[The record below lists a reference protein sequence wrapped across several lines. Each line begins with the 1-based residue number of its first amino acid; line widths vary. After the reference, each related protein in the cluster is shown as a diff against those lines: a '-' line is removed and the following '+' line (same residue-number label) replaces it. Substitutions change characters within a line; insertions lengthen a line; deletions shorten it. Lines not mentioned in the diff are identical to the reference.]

1 MQTDLK
7 LNECIYDNTDVK
19 ILVKNNISYTPKVS
33 IIIPV
38 YNVETYL
45 NKCMDSVINQTLK
58 EIEIICVDDGSTD
71 SSLKILKKYA
81 KSDNRIT
88 LIAPKHI
95 GTGRC
100 RNIALRLVKGE
111 YVGFVD
117 PDDWIEDEY
126 FEKLYSFT
134 DGEPDIVFQTARREI
149 YPDENREVVID
160 TPKSNNDIIFRFNII
175 NYSGH
180 LWSKLFKRSFI
191 ELHNFKNSFTK
202 RAQDLLLTF
211 PAILLA
217 KEIRCINHAKYFYRK
232 GHKSACTVEYT
243 PQDAEELISL
253 YSQIEN
259 KVSEFNE
266 NMLALVKY
274 KKNQTLKK
282 TYSTSSETVKNILR
296 KNVKSLYE
304 IDFDISSNEERLVT
318 IKNPAPNS
326 IDMLWWGDY
335 WLGLD
340 LAQGLKEKGMFVKID
355 YFDLDKPIPNSY
367 VNIVIRG
374 MNRNLPVDS
383 HKLNIMYL
391 ISHPDD
397 VSLKEVEQYNI
408 VIVASKKKC
417 KYFRDQGIKAYYLPQ
432 FTNPKRFY
440 NEKDSA
446 FKTHILFVGNA
457 YNGIRPAVEYAT
469 KNHLPISIFG
479 KYWSKYISD
488 KKYIKGEYI
497 DNNDLHK
504 YYSNAEIVLND
515 TNDNMKREGFV
526 SNRIHDV
533 TACKAFVISDY
544 LPEIEEMYGD
554 AIPMYRNEK
563 EFCQIVE
570 YYLNHPEERRQKAE
584 QAYKITLKYYTNI
597 IFSKNLKKIISE
609 YVFLKR
615 PLSIL
620 SDYIL
625 LPYNL
630 YRFKNLKKLISPK
643 IIEQLTQASY
653 EKEEERARKEKQD
666 ALNKIRR
673 LLIPVRIDV
682 KNQGEQGNNLVVTAE
697 GKISTPDYF
706 AKDGSPGYVI
716 EYNKLVNKIKL
727 KVIRNGEL
735 IINFKSQDKR
745 YQGEKYPFWIDYKSI
760 KINGTDILQSPVSV
774 WHDKPYRYRMSVI
787 NTQELT
793 IEIENNYYAY
803 SAELLLDILEKFGK
817 EELQKIDLLQFQYIC
832 EMCKKSKQ

>member
-1 MQTDLK
+1 M
-7 LNECIYDNTDVK
+7 
-19 ILVKNNISYTPKVS
+19 
-33 IIIPV
+33 
-38 YNVETYL
+38 
-45 NKCMDSVINQTLK
+45 
-58 EIEIICVDDGSTD
+58 
-71 SSLKILKKYA
+71 
-81 KSDNRIT
+81 
-88 LIAPKHI
+88 
-95 GTGRC
+95 
-100 RNIALRLVKGE
+100 
-111 YVGFVD
+111 
-117 PDDWIEDEY
+117 
-126 FEKLYSFT
+126 
-134 DGEPDIVFQTARREI
+134 
-149 YPDENREVVID
+149 
-160 TPKSNNDIIFRFNII
+160 
-175 NYSGH
+175 
-180 LWSKLFKRSFI
+180 
-191 ELHNFKNSFTK
+191 
-202 RAQDLLLTF
+202 
-211 PAILLA
+211 
-217 KEIRCINHAKYFYRK
+217 
-232 GHKSACTVEYT
+232 
-243 PQDAEELISL
+243 
-253 YSQIEN
+253 
-259 KVSEFNE
+259 
-266 NMLALVKY
+266 
-274 KKNQTLKK
+274 
-282 TYSTSSETVKNILR
+282 
-296 KNVKSLYE
+296 
-304 IDFDISSNEERLVT
+304 
-318 IKNPAPNS
+318 
-326 IDMLWWGDY
+326 
-335 WLGLD
+335 
-340 LAQGLKEKGMFVKID
+340 
-355 YFDLDKPIPNSY
+355 
-367 VNIVIRG
+367 
-374 MNRNLPVDS
+374 
-383 HKLNIMYL
+383 
-391 ISHPDD
+391 
-397 VSLKEVEQYNI
+397 
-408 VIVASKKKC
+408 
-417 KYFRDQGIKAYYLPQ
+417 
-432 FTNPKRFY
+432 
-440 NEKDSA
+440 
-446 FKTHILFVGNA
+446 
-457 YNGIRPAVEYAT
+457 
-469 KNHLPISIFG
+469 PISIFG